1 MDSLA
6 QSRRAGTTRRSDH
19 RRTRATHR
27 GPDTVQSFGNR
38 SGAAVHTAGRH
49 HRSVKLLEM
58 PPPSAMRALH
68 GTIGTVGGRNDS
80 MPLVR
85 RRHRA
90 MVMPDMP

>member
-1 MDSLA
+1 
-6 QSRRAGTTRRSDH
+6 
-19 RRTRATHR
+19 
-27 GPDTVQSFGNR
+27 
-38 SGAAVHTAGRH
+38 
-49 HRSVKLLEM
+49 
-58 PPPSAMRALH
+58 MRALH